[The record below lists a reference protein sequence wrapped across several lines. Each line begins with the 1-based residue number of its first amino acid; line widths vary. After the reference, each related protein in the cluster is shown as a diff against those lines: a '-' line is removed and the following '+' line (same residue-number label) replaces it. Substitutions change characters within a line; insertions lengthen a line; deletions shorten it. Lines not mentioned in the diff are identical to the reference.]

1 MVKLPGRIVV
11 KRSARYL
18 GKADQGNSTAAS
30 SQLAQ
35 AFAPPLPTAV
45 SLRSNSR
52 LGFPGEPPSYKLNAA
67 SARDHFYA
75 LARVDDRRVDDHGRP
90 GQGKSRMA
98 AVIAVQEA
106 SH

>member
-1 MVKLPGRIVV
+1 LVKLPGRIVV

-18 GKADQGNSTAAS
+18 GKADQGNSTAAP

-52 LGFPGEPPSYKLNAA
+52 LGFPGEPPSYKLKAA

-75 LARVDDRRVDDHGRP
+75 LGRVDDHGRP
-90 GQGKSRMA
+90 GHGKSRMA

>member
-11 KRSARYL
+11 KRGARYL
-18 GKADQGNSTAAS
+18 GKANQRNSTAAP

-35 AFAPPLPTAV
+35 AFAFPLPSAV

-52 LGFPGEPPSYKLNAA
+52 LGFPGEPALYKRRAA
-67 SARDHFYA
+67 SARDAFYA
-75 LARVDDRRVDDHGRP
+75 LGRVDDHGRP
-90 GQGKSRMA
+90 GHGKSQMA
-98 AVIAVQEA
+98 VVISVQEA